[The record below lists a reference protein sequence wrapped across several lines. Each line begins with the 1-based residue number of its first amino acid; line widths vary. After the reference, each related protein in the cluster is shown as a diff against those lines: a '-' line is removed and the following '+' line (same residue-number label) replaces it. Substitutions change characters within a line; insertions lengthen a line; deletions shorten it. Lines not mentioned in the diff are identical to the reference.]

1 MKKIILSIF
10 IFIFIFINYNIEVL
24 QANTEKPPK
33 VLVKTVKKEYIS
45 ETYIVTS
52 RIAPFKSD
60 TISVKS
66 PGPIEEVYVEVG
78 DVVKKGDVLLKIE
91 NDELEEDKNDK
102 EGELSE
108 SLARL
113 ELEEKKLERLKVL
126 KKSPSFKRAEY
137 EDQINIVKAAEGNLI
152 KITSQYN
159 KAKIIYDDATLKAP
173 YSGVISKRL
182 VTKGNYVNTGTPV
195 FELVNNEKFEIEAN
209 IPSDKISLLNKK
221 KEAEI
226 IFPDG
231 KILKSSF
238 RSIVPKENP
247 NTRTVIVRFKPLF
260 NQKKSNFLINQN
272 MNLKIFLKSKKPIKT
287 ILKDALL
294 IKNGNTV
301 VYVIEDNI
309 AKLKPIK
316 IGIPYR
322 NSIEVVDGL
331 KVGEKIV
338 TRGNERLRP
347 NQKVEIIEKKNEN
360 IQKKEIKKK
369 LPKTKEETKL
379 KKKEL
384 TVKPSKNKVK
394 EKIKVK
400 KKEEIK

>member
-1 MKKIILSIF
+1 MKKIILS

-24 QANTEKPPK
+24 QANTEKLPK
-33 VLVKTVKKEYIS
+33 VSIKTVKKEYIS

-159 KAKIIYDDATLKAP
+159 KAKIIYDDAILRAP

-182 VTKGNYVNTGTPV
+182 VTKGSYVNTGTPV
-195 FELVNNEKFEIEAN
+195 FELVNNEQFEIEAN
-209 IPSDKISLLNKK
+209 IPSDKIPLLNKK

-260 NQKKSNFLINQN
+260 DQKKSNLLINQN
-272 MNLKIFLKSKKPIKT
+272 MNLKIFLKSKKQIKT
-287 ILKDALL
+287 IVKDALL

-309 AKLKPIK
+309 AKLKTIK
-316 IGIPYR
+316 IGIPYQD
-322 NSIEVVDGL
+322 SIEVVEGL
-331 KVGEKIV
+331 KEGEKIV
-338 TRGNERLRP
+338 VRGNERLRP
-347 NQKVEIIEKKNEN
+347 NQKVQIEEAK
-360 IQKKEIKKK
+360 
-369 LPKTKEETKL
+369 
-379 KKKEL
+379 
-384 TVKPSKNKVK
+384 
-394 EKIKVK
+394 
-400 KKEEIK
+400 

>member
-1 MKKIILSIF
+1 MKKIILF
-10 IFIFIFINYNIEVL
+10 IFIFIFINYSIEVL
-24 QANTEKPPK
+24 QANTEKLAK
-33 VLVKTVKKEYIS
+33 VSVKTVKKEYIS

-60 TISVKS
+60 AISVKS
-66 PGPIEEVYVEVG
+66 PGPIEDVYVEVG
-78 DVVKKGDVLLKIE
+78 DFVKKGDVLLKIE
-91 NDELEEDKNDK
+91 NDELEADKNNK

-108 SLARL
+108 SLAKL
-113 ELEEKKLERLKVL
+113 ELEEKKLERLKAL
-126 KKSPSFKRAEY
+126 MKSPSFKKAEY

-159 KAKIIYDDATLKAP
+159 KAKIIYDDAILKAP

-195 FELVNNEKFEIEAN
+195 FEIEAN
-209 IPSDKISLLNKK
+209 IPSDKIPLLNKK

-231 KILKSSF
+231 KTLKTSF

-260 NQKKSNFLINQN
+260 NQKKSNLLINQN

-287 ILKDALL
+287 IVKDALL

-301 VYVIEDNI
+301 VYVIEDSI
-309 AKLKPIK
+309 AKLKAVK
-316 IGIPYR
+316 TGISYQD
-322 NSIEVVDGL
+322 SIEIIEGL
-331 KVGEKIV
+331 DVGEKAV

-347 NQKVEIIEKKNEN
+347 NQKVQIEEAN
-360 IQKKEIKKK
+360 
-369 LPKTKEETKL
+369 
-379 KKKEL
+379 
-384 TVKPSKNKVK
+384 
-394 EKIKVK
+394 
-400 KKEEIK
+400 

>member
-33 VLVKTVKKEYIS
+33 VSVKTVKKEYIS

-78 DVVKKGDVLLKIE
+78 DVIKKGDVLLKIE

-113 ELEEKKLERLKVL
+113 ELEEEKLKRLKIL

-159 KAKIIYDDATLKAP
+159 KAKIIYDDAILKAP

-195 FELVNNEKFEIEAN
+195 FEIVNNERFEIEAN
-209 IPSDKISLLNKK
+209 IPSDKIPLLNKK

-226 IFPDG
+226 ILPDG

-260 NQKKSNFLINQN
+260 DQKKSNLLINQN
-272 MNLKIFLKSKKPIKT
+272 MNLRIFLKSKKPIKT

-294 IKNGNTV
+294 IKNGSTI

-309 AKLKPIK
+309 AKLKTVK
-316 IGIPYR
+316 TGIPYQD
-322 NSIEVVDGL
+322 SIEIIKGL
-331 KVGEKIV
+331 NEGEKVV

-347 NQKVEIIEKKNEN
+347 NQKVQIEEAK
-360 IQKKEIKKK
+360 
-369 LPKTKEETKL
+369 
-379 KKKEL
+379 
-384 TVKPSKNKVK
+384 
-394 EKIKVK
+394 
-400 KKEEIK
+400 

>member
-1 MKKIILSIF
+1 MKKIILF
-10 IFIFIFINYNIEVL
+10 IFIIIFINYNIAVL
-24 QANTEKPPK
+24 DANTEKLAK
-33 VLVKTVKKEYIS
+33 VSVKTVQKEYIS

-66 PGPIEEVYVEVG
+66 PGPIEDVYVEVG
-78 DVVKKGDVLLKIE
+78 DFIKKGNVLLKIE
-91 NDELEEDKNDK
+91 NDELEADKNNK

-113 ELEEKKLERLKVL
+113 ELEEKKLERLKAL
-126 KKSPSFKRAEY
+126 MNSPSFKRAEY

-159 KAKIIYDDATLKAP
+159 KAKIIYDDAILKAP

-195 FELVNNEKFEIEAN
+195 FELVNNEQFEIEAN
-209 IPSDKISLLNKK
+209 IPSDKIPLLNKK

-260 NQKKSNFLINQN
+260 DQKKSNLLINQN
-272 MNLKIFLKSKKPIKT
+272 MNLKIFLKSKKQIKT
-287 ILKDALL
+287 IVKDALL

-316 IGIPYR
+316 IGIPYQD
-322 NSIEVVDGL
+322 SIEVIEGL
-331 KVGEKIV
+331 KEGEKIV
-338 TRGNERLRP
+338 IRGNERLRP
-347 NQKVEIIEKKNEN
+347 NQKVQII
-360 IQKKEIKKK
+360 KEAK
-369 LPKTKEETKL
+369 
-379 KKKEL
+379 
-384 TVKPSKNKVK
+384 
-394 EKIKVK
+394 
-400 KKEEIK
+400 

>member
-24 QANTEKPPK
+24 QANSEKLPK
-33 VLVKTVKKEYIS
+33 VSVKTVKKEYIS

-66 PGPIEEVYVEVG
+66 PGPIEDVYVEVG
-78 DVVKKGDVLLKIE
+78 DFVKKGDVLLKIE
-91 NDELEEDKNDK
+91 NDELEADKNNK

-113 ELEEKKLERLKVL
+113 ELEEKKLERLKAL
-126 KKSPSFKRAEY
+126 MNSPSFKRAEY

-159 KAKIIYDDATLKAP
+159 KAKIIYDDAILKAP

-226 IFPDG
+226 ILPNG
-231 KILKSSF
+231 KILKSLF
-238 RSIVPKENP
+238 RSVVPKENP

-260 NQKKSNFLINQN
+260 NQKKSNLLINQN
-272 MNLKIFLKSKKPIKT
+272 MNLKIFLKSKKQIKT
-287 ILKDALL
+287 IVKDALL

-309 AKLKPIK
+309 AKLKTIK
-316 IGIPYR
+316 IGIPYQD
-322 NSIEVVDGL
+322 SIEVVEGL
-331 KVGEKIV
+331 KEGEKIV
-338 TRGNERLRP
+338 VRGNERLSP
-347 NQKVEIIEKKNEN
+347 NQKVQIEEAK
-360 IQKKEIKKK
+360 
-369 LPKTKEETKL
+369 
-379 KKKEL
+379 
-384 TVKPSKNKVK
+384 
-394 EKIKVK
+394 
-400 KKEEIK
+400 

>member
-1 MKKIILSIF
+1 MKKIILF

-33 VLVKTVKKEYIS
+33 VSVKTVKKEYIS

-78 DVVKKGDVLLKIE
+78 DVIKKGDVLLKIE

-113 ELEEKKLERLKVL
+113 ELEEEKLKRLKIL

-159 KAKIIYDDATLKAP
+159 KAKIIYDDAILKAP

-195 FELVNNEKFEIEAN
+195 FEIVNNERFEIEAN
-209 IPSDKISLLNKK
+209 IPSDKIPLLNKK

-226 IFPDG
+226 ILPDG

-260 NQKKSNFLINQN
+260 DQKKSNLLINQN
-272 MNLKIFLKSKKPIKT
+272 MNLRIFLKSKKPIKT

-294 IKNGNTV
+294 IKNGSTI

-309 AKLKPIK
+309 AKLKTVK
-316 IGIPYR
+316 TGIPYQD
-322 NSIEVVDGL
+322 SIEIIKGL
-331 KVGEKIV
+331 NEGEKVV

-347 NQKVEIIEKKNEN
+347 NQKVQIEEAK
-360 IQKKEIKKK
+360 
-369 LPKTKEETKL
+369 
-379 KKKEL
+379 
-384 TVKPSKNKVK
+384 
-394 EKIKVK
+394 
-400 KKEEIK
+400 

>member
-1 MKKIILSIF
+1 MKKIILF
-10 IFIFIFINYNIEVL
+10 IFIFIFINYSIEIL
-24 QANTEKPPK
+24 QANTEKLPK
-33 VLVKTVKKEYIS
+33 VSVKTVKKEYIS

-66 PGPIEEVYVEVG
+66 PGPIEDVYVEVG
-78 DVVKKGDVLLKIE
+78 DFVKKGDVLLKIE
-91 NDELEEDKNDK
+91 NDELEADKNDK

-113 ELEEKKLERLKVL
+113 ELEENKLERLKAL
-126 KKSPSFKRAEY
+126 MKSPSFKRSEY

-159 KAKIIYDDATLKAP
+159 KAKIIYDDAILKAP

-221 KEAEI
+221 KKAEI
-226 IFPDG
+226 IFSDG
-231 KILKSSF
+231 KILKTSF

-287 ILKDALL
+287 IIKDALL
-294 IKNGNTV
+294 IKNGNTI

-309 AKLKPIK
+309 AKLKTVK
-316 IGIPYR
+316 TGISYQ
-322 NSIEVVDGL
+322 NSIEIIKGL
-331 KVGEKIV
+331 NEGEKVV

-347 NQKVEIIEKKNEN
+347 NQKV
-360 IQKKEIKKK
+360 QIK
-369 LPKTKEETKL
+369 ETK
-379 KKKEL
+379 
-384 TVKPSKNKVK
+384 
-394 EKIKVK
+394 
-400 KKEEIK
+400 

>member
-1 MKKIILSIF
+1 MKKVILS

-24 QANTEKPPK
+24 QANTEKLPK
-33 VLVKTVKKEYIS
+33 VSVKTVKKEYIS

-60 TISVKS
+60 MISVKS
-66 PGPIEEVYVEVG
+66 PGPIEDVYVEVG
-78 DVVKKGDVLLKIE
+78 DFIKKGDVLLKIE
-91 NDELEEDKNDK
+91 NDELEADKNNK

-113 ELEEKKLERLKVL
+113 ELEEKKLERLKAL
-126 KKSPSFKRAEY
+126 MNSPSFKRAEY

-159 KAKIIYDDATLKAP
+159 KAKLIYDDAILRAP

-195 FELVNNEKFEIEAN
+195 FELVNNEQFEIEAN
-209 IPSDKISLLNKK
+209 IPSDKIPLLNKK

-226 IFPDG
+226 IFPNG

-260 NQKKSNFLINQN
+260 DQKKSNLLINQN
-272 MNLKIFLKSKKPIKT
+272 MNLKIFLKSKKQIKT
-287 ILKDALL
+287 IVKDALL

-309 AKLKPIK
+309 AKLKTIK
-316 IGIPYR
+316 IGIPYQD
-322 NSIEVVDGL
+322 SIEVVEGL
-331 KVGEKIV
+331 KEGEKV
-338 TRGNERLRP
+338 VVRGNERLSP
-347 NQKVEIIEKKNEN
+347 NQKVQIEEAK
-360 IQKKEIKKK
+360 
-369 LPKTKEETKL
+369 
-379 KKKEL
+379 
-384 TVKPSKNKVK
+384 
-394 EKIKVK
+394 
-400 KKEEIK
+400 

>member
-1 MKKIILSIF
+1 MKKIILF
-10 IFIFIFINYNIEVL
+10 IFIFIFVNYSIEVL
-24 QANTEKPPK
+24 QANTEKLAK
-33 VLVKTVKKEYIS
+33 VSVKTVKKEYIS

-60 TISVKS
+60 AISVKS
-66 PGPIEEVYVEVG
+66 PGPIEDVYVEVG
-78 DVVKKGDVLLKIE
+78 DFVKKGDVLLKIE
-91 NDELEEDKNDK
+91 NDELEADKNNK

-113 ELEEKKLERLKVL
+113 ELEEKKLERLKAL
-126 KKSPSFKRAEY
+126 MKSPSFKRAEY

-159 KAKIIYDDATLKAP
+159 KAKIIYDDAILKAP

-195 FELVNNEKFEIEAN
+195 FEIVNNEKFEIEAN
-209 IPSDKISLLNKK
+209 IPSDKIPLLNKK

-231 KILKSSF
+231 KTLKTSF

-260 NQKKSNFLINQN
+260 NQKKSNLLINQN

-287 ILKDALL
+287 IVKDALL

-301 VYVIEDNI
+301 VYVIEDSI
-309 AKLKPIK
+309 AKLKAVK
-316 IGIPYR
+316 TGISYQD
-322 NSIEVVDGL
+322 SIEIIEGL
-331 KVGEKIV
+331 DVGEKAV

-347 NQKVEIIEKKNEN
+347 NQKVQIEEAN
-360 IQKKEIKKK
+360 
-369 LPKTKEETKL
+369 
-379 KKKEL
+379 
-384 TVKPSKNKVK
+384 
-394 EKIKVK
+394 
-400 KKEEIK
+400 

>member
-1 MKKIILSIF
+1 MKKIILF
-10 IFIFIFINYNIEVL
+10 IFIIIFINYNIEVL
-24 QANTEKPPK
+24 HANTEKLAR
-33 VLVKTVKKEYIS
+33 VLINTVKKEFIS
-45 ETYIVTS
+45 ESYIVTS
-52 RIAPFKSD
+52 RVAAFKSD

-66 PGPIEEVYVEVG
+66 PGPVEDVYVEVG
-78 DVVKKGDVLLKIE
+78 DFVKKGSILLKIE
-91 NDELEEDKNDK
+91 NDELEANKNNK

-108 SLARL
+108 SLAKL
-113 ELEEKKLERLKVL
+113 ELEEKKLERLKSL
-126 KKSPSFKRAEY
+126 MSSPSFKRAEY

-159 KAKIIYDDATLKAP
+159 KAKIIYDDAILKAP

-226 IFPDG
+226 ILFDG

-238 RSIVPKENP
+238 RSIIPKENP

-260 NQKKSNFLINQN
+260 DQKKSNLLINQN

-287 ILKDALL
+287 ISKDALL

-316 IGIPYR
+316 IGMPYK
-322 NSIEVVDGL
+322 NSIEVLDGL
-331 KVGEKIV
+331 KEGEKIV
-338 TRGNERLRP
+338 VRGNERLRP
-347 NQKVEIIEKKNEN
+347 NQEIQIEEDK
-360 IQKKEIKKK
+360 
-369 LPKTKEETKL
+369 
-379 KKKEL
+379 
-384 TVKPSKNKVK
+384 
-394 EKIKVK
+394 
-400 KKEEIK
+400 

>member
-24 QANTEKPPK
+24 QANSEKLPK
-33 VLVKTVKKEYIS
+33 VSVKTVKKEYIS

-66 PGPIEEVYVEVG
+66 PGPIEDVYVEVG
-78 DVVKKGDVLLKIE
+78 DFIKKEDVLLKIE
-91 NDELEEDKNDK
+91 NDELEADKNNK

-113 ELEEKKLERLKVL
+113 ELEEKKLERLKIL

-182 VTKGNYVNTGTPV
+182 VTKGNYVNIGTPV
-195 FELVNNEKFEIEAN
+195 FEIVNNEQFEIEAN
-209 IPSDKISLLNKK
+209 IPSDKIPLLNKK

-260 NQKKSNFLINQN
+260 DQKKSNLLINQN

-287 ILKDALL
+287 IIKDALL

-309 AKLKPIK
+309 AKLKTVK
-316 IGIPYR
+316 TGIPYQ
-322 NSIEVVDGL
+322 NSIEIIKGL
-331 KVGEKIV
+331 NEGEKVV

-347 NQKVEIIEKKNEN
+347 NQKVQI
-360 IQKKEIKKK
+360 
-369 LPKTKEETKL
+369 EETK
-379 KKKEL
+379 
-384 TVKPSKNKVK
+384 
-394 EKIKVK
+394 
-400 KKEEIK
+400 

>member
-1 MKKIILSIF
+1 M
-10 IFIFIFINYNIEVL
+10 
-24 QANTEKPPK
+24 
-33 VLVKTVKKEYIS
+33 KKEYIS

-60 TISVKS
+60 AISVKS
-66 PGPIEEVYVEVG
+66 PGPIEDVYVEVG
-78 DVVKKGDVLLKIE
+78 DFVKKGDVLLKIE
-91 NDELEEDKNDK
+91 NDELEADKNNK

-108 SLARL
+108 SLAKL
-113 ELEEKKLERLKVL
+113 ELEEKKLERLKAL
-126 KKSPSFKRAEY
+126 MKSPSFKKAEY

-159 KAKIIYDDATLKAP
+159 KAKIIYDDAILKAP

-195 FELVNNEKFEIEAN
+195 FEIVNNEKFEIEAN
-209 IPSDKISLLNKK
+209 IPSDKIPLLNKK

-231 KILKSSF
+231 KTLKTSF

-260 NQKKSNFLINQN
+260 NQKKSNLLINQN

-287 ILKDALL
+287 IVKDALL

-309 AKLKPIK
+309 AKLKAVK
-316 IGIPYR
+316 TGISYQD
-322 NSIEVVDGL
+322 SIEIIEGL
-331 KVGEKIV
+331 DVGEKAV

-347 NQKVEIIEKKNEN
+347 NQKVQIEEAN
-360 IQKKEIKKK
+360 
-369 LPKTKEETKL
+369 
-379 KKKEL
+379 
-384 TVKPSKNKVK
+384 
-394 EKIKVK
+394 
-400 KKEEIK
+400 

>member
-1 MKKIILSIF
+1 MKKIILF
-10 IFIFIFINYNIEVL
+10 IFIIIFINYNIEVL
-24 QANTEKPPK
+24 HANTEKLAR
-33 VLVKTVKKEYIS
+33 VLINTVKKEFIS
-45 ETYIVTS
+45 ESYIVTS
-52 RIAPFKSD
+52 RVAAFKSD

-66 PGPIEEVYVEVG
+66 PGPVEDVYVEVG
-78 DVVKKGDVLLKIE
+78 DFVKKGSILLKIE
-91 NDELEEDKNDK
+91 NDELEANKNNK

-108 SLARL
+108 SLAKL
-113 ELEEKKLERLKVL
+113 ELEEKKLERLKSL
-126 KKSPSFKRAEY
+126 MSSPSFKRAEY

-159 KAKIIYDDATLKAP
+159 KAKIIYDDAILKAP

-226 IFPDG
+226 ILFDG

-238 RSIVPKENP
+238 RSIIPKENP

-260 NQKKSNFLINQN
+260 DKKKSNLLINQN

-287 ILKDALL
+287 ISKDALL

-316 IGIPYR
+316 IGMPYK
-322 NSIEVVDGL
+322 NSIEVLDGL
-331 KVGEKIV
+331 KEGEKIV
-338 TRGNERLRP
+338 VRGNERLRP
-347 NQKVEIIEKKNEN
+347 NQEIQIEEDK
-360 IQKKEIKKK
+360 
-369 LPKTKEETKL
+369 
-379 KKKEL
+379 
-384 TVKPSKNKVK
+384 
-394 EKIKVK
+394 
-400 KKEEIK
+400 

>member
-1 MKKIILSIF
+1 MKKIILF
-10 IFIFIFINYNIEVL
+10 IFIIIFINYNIEVL
-24 QANTEKPPK
+24 HANTEKLAR
-33 VLVKTVKKEYIS
+33 VLINTVKKEFIS
-45 ETYIVTS
+45 ESYIVTS
-52 RIAPFKSD
+52 RVAAFKSD

-66 PGPIEEVYVEVG
+66 PGPVEDVYVEVG
-78 DVVKKGDVLLKIE
+78 DFVKKGSILLKIE
-91 NDELEEDKNDK
+91 NDELEANKNNK

-108 SLARL
+108 SLAKL
-113 ELEEKKLERLKVL
+113 ELEEKKLERLKSL
-126 KKSPSFKRAEY
+126 MSSPSFKRAEY

-159 KAKIIYDDATLKAP
+159 KAKIIYDDAILKAP

-209 IPSDKISLLNKK
+209 IPSDKIPLLNKK

-231 KILKSSF
+231 KTLKTSF

-260 NQKKSNFLINQN
+260 NQKKSNLLINQN

-287 ILKDALL
+287 IVKDALL

-301 VYVIEDNI
+301 VYVIENNI
-309 AKLKPIK
+309 AKLKAVK
-316 IGIPYR
+316 TGVPYQD
-322 NSIEVVDGL
+322 SIEIIEGL
-331 KVGEKIV
+331 NEGEKVV
-338 TRGNERLRP
+338 TRGNERLRS
-347 NQKVEIIEKKNEN
+347 NQKVQI
-360 IQKKEIKKK
+360 
-369 LPKTKEETKL
+369 EETK
-379 KKKEL
+379 
-384 TVKPSKNKVK
+384 
-394 EKIKVK
+394 
-400 KKEEIK
+400 

>member
-1 MKKIILSIF
+1 MKKIILF
-10 IFIFIFINYNIEVL
+10 IFIFIFINYSIEVL
-24 QANTEKPPK
+24 QANTEKPAK
-33 VLVKTVKKEYIS
+33 VSVKTVKKEYIS

-66 PGPIEEVYVEVG
+66 PGPVEWVTVEVG
-78 DVVKKGDVLLKIE
+78 DFVKKGDVLLKIE
-91 NDELEEDKNDK
+91 NDELEADKNNK

-108 SLARL
+108 SLAKL
-113 ELEEKKLERLKVL
+113 ELEEKKLERLKSL
-126 KKSPSFKRAEY
+126 MNSPSFKRAEY

-159 KAKIIYDDATLKAP
+159 KAKIIYDDAILKAP

-195 FELVNNEKFEIEAN
+195 FEIVNNERFEIEAN
-209 IPSDKISLLNKK
+209 IPSDKIPLLNKK

-226 IFPDG
+226 ILPDG

-260 NQKKSNFLINQN
+260 DQKKSNLLINQN
-272 MNLKIFLKSKKPIKT
+272 MNLRIFLKSKKPIKT

-294 IKNGNTV
+294 IKNGSTI

-309 AKLKPIK
+309 AKLKTVK
-316 IGIPYR
+316 TGIPYQD
-322 NSIEVVDGL
+322 SIEIIKGL
-331 KVGEKIV
+331 NEGEKVV

-347 NQKVEIIEKKNEN
+347 NQKVQIEEAK
-360 IQKKEIKKK
+360 
-369 LPKTKEETKL
+369 
-379 KKKEL
+379 
-384 TVKPSKNKVK
+384 
-394 EKIKVK
+394 
-400 KKEEIK
+400 